1 MGKREWVV
9 FVPAEENQ
17 RSTLEST
24 EFSKP
29 VPLCLFK
36 SFIYFFFNQSKFI
49 EIGRL

>member
-1 MGKREWVV
+1 MGKGQRVV

-29 VPLCLFK
+29 VPHCLFK
-36 SFIYFFFNQSKFI
+36 SFIFFFNNSKFT
-49 EIGRL
+49 EIGRQ